1 MSAPK
6 RHNSNYIQ
14 VTYQVPEQMEE
25 SLITESQS
33 QAKPSDFHR
42 GDCCL
47 FPADGQRLSKL
58 SHFSVSLKFVFPAVP
73 WCFALWC
80 LISRQRVAADNASC
94 SASGGLSPQTPC
106 CFNTVSLPCRAL
118 SVFVLIEY
126 LSLQIKNLNPPRWQL
141 RPLKVLSCEC
151 WPISSGWVALFIWNM
166 QCTFKTGPVYSL
178 TTTSPGT

>member
-6 RHNSNYIQ
+6 RHHSNYIQ

-47 FPADGQRLSKL
+47 FPADGPRISKL